1 MNKTVK
7 WILIGLGIVIVLLV
21 GGKIIAGSSDKDLK
35 VTIEKVA
42 KKTIIETVNA
52 SGKIYPEI
60 EVKISSDVS
69 GEITELNVLE
79 GDSVTKGQLLARIY
93 ADIYASQRDEAS
105 SRVVQSQATVANSQ
119 AALDALKAQR
129 EQDLATYNRNKDLY
143 DQKVIS
149 KAEFEQFDTKLKASQ
164 AQYNA
169 AIQNIRS
176 LSAGVA
182 SAQTQLGAANKNLGR
197 TTILAPM
204 NGVVS
209 MLSVK
214 KGERVV
220 GTAQMAGTEMMRVAN
235 MNSLEVRVD
244 VGENDIVKVS
254 VGDSADVEVDA
265 YNNRKFKGIVTQ
277 IASSTIKSGGST
289 TTVSNDVT
297 NYEVHIRLAPSSYQ
311 DLLDPSQPKKFPFR
325 PGMNASADIKTN
337 IKNGVIAIP
346 ITAVAA
352 RDVNDENGDK
362 KKEKKPDNENDG
374 VVAADELKEVVFVLN
389 KEKKVEMRTV
399 TTGIQ
404 DINNIEILSGLK
416 DGDEV
421 VTAPYNAVTKTLKT
435 GTKVKVVSK
444 DKLFEK

>member
-21 GGKIIAGSSDKDLK
+21 GGKILAGSSDKDVK
-35 VTIEKVA
+35 VTVEKVA

-79 GDSVTKGQLLARIY
+79 GDSVIKGQLLARIY

-119 AALDALKAQR
+119 AALDAIQAQL
-129 EQDLATYNRNKDLY
+129 EQDRATYNRNKDLY
-143 DQKVIS
+143 DQNVIS
-149 KAEFEQFDTKLKASQ
+149 KAEFEQFDTKLKACQ

-169 AIQNIRS
+169 AVQNIRS

-182 SAQTQLGAANKNLGR
+182 SAQTQLGAAYKNLGR

-204 NGVVS
+204 DGVIS

-254 VGDSADVEVDA
+254 IGDSADVEVDA

-277 IASSTIKSGGST
+277 IASSTIKSGGNTS
-289 TTVSNDVT
+289 TVSNDVT

-311 DLLDPSQPKKFPFR
+311 DLLDPLQPKKFPFR

-362 KKEKKPDNENDG
+362 KKANANPANENEG
-374 VVAADELKEVVFVLN
+374 VVADELKEVVFVLN
-389 KEKKVEMRTV
+389 KEGKVDMRTV

-404 DINNIEILSGLK
+404 DINNIEVLSGLK
-416 DGDEV
+416 DGEEV

-435 GTKVKVVSK
+435 GTKVKPVPK

>member
-1 MNKTVK
+1 
-7 WILIGLGIVIVLLV
+7 
-21 GGKIIAGSSDKDLK
+21 
-35 VTIEKVA
+35 
-42 KKTIIETVNA
+42 
-52 SGKIYPEI
+52 
-60 EVKISSDVS
+60 
-69 GEITELNVLE
+69 
-79 GDSVTKGQLLARIY
+79 
-93 ADIYASQRDEAS
+93 
-105 SRVVQSQATVANSQ
+105 VVQSQATVANSQ
-119 AALDALKAQR
+119 AALDALKAQLD
-129 EQDLATYNRNKDLY
+129 QDRVAYNRNKDLY

-182 SAQTQLGAANKNLGR
+182 SAQTQLGAAYKNLGR

-204 NGVVS
+204 NGIVS

-220 GTAQMAGTEMMRVAN
+220 GTAQMTGTEMMRVAN

-254 VGDSADVEVDA
+254 IGDSADVEVDA

-289 TTVSNDVT
+289 ATVSNDVT

-311 DLLDPSQPKKFPFR
+311 DLLDPSQPKKLPFR

-362 KKEKKPDNENDG
+362 KKANTNPENENED
-374 VVAADELKEVVFVLN
+374 VVADELKEVVFVLN
-389 KEKKVEMRTV
+389 KEGKVDMRTV

-404 DINNIEILSGLK
+404 DINNIEVLSGLK
-416 DGDEV
+416 EGDEV

-435 GTKVKVVSK
+435 GTKVKAVPK